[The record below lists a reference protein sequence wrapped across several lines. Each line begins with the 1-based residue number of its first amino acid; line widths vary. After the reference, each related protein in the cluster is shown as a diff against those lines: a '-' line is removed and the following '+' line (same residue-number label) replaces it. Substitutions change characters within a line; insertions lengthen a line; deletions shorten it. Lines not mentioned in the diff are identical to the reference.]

1 MRRRRWW
8 QLILILYV
16 LFIYSNSMKPAAVS
30 SLESGGVLQFLQLLF
45 YKSGINAGWI
55 TEHLIRKTAH
65 AAEYTVLGML
75 LLKNARLLSW
85 ETPVK
90 RLALVTAGIF
100 IPFVDETIQLFT
112 EGRSGQISDV
122 WLDMSGV
129 CAGVL
134 LGAALSCLLRRRAEK
149 KKGRTS

>member
-65 AAEYTVLGML
+65 AAEYTVLGCC
-75 LLKNARLLSW
+75 
-85 ETPVK
+85 
-90 RLALVTAGIF
+90 F
-100 IPFVDETIQLFT
+100 
-112 EGRSGQISDV
+112 
-122 WLDMSGV
+122 
-129 CAGVL
+129 
-134 LGAALSCLLRRRAEK
+134 
-149 KKGRTS
+149 